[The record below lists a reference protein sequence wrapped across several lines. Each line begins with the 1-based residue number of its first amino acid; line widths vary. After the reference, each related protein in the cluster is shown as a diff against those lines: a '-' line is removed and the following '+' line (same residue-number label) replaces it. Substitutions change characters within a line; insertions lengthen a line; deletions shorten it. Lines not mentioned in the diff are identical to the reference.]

1 MIRTGALR
9 FAAILLCLSLA
20 ASARAEDDAAAA
32 RTLYDRGMA
41 HFRLEEYD
49 QAIEKFEA
57 GFRLRPAPEFL
68 YNIAQAYRLTKRN
81 EKARSF
87 YKKYLL
93 MDPEA
98 PNKAQ
103 VLKHIAA
110 LDKAIEAEQRAA
122 NAPPSDAMPSSS
134 VSRTPSASSSSAAR
148 EPAPTPT
155 PPPPSEPP
163 PSSVSPPPASSSAPP
178 ASNATANESLVASA
192 PPRRD
197 TRPVYKKAW
206 FWGVV
211 GGGVVV
217 VGAAVLIGVLVTSS
231 GSSRDTIPAARF

>member
-1 MIRTGALR
+1 MPQGARISYKISTADDKRFSDLDGTVTRMIRTGALR
-9 FAAILLCLSLA
+9 FVVLCVCLA
-20 ASARAEDDAAAA
+20 WASGARAQQQDDAAMA

-49 QAIEKFEA
+49 QAIQKWEE
-57 GFRLRPAPEFL
+57 GFRLRPVPEFL
-68 YNIAQAYRLTKRN
+68 YNIAQAYRLSKRN

-122 NAPPSDAMPSSS
+122 NAPP
-134 VSRTPSASSSSAAR
+134 
-148 EPAPTPT
+148 
-155 PPPPSEPP
+155 
-163 PSSVSPPPASSSAPP
+163 
-178 ASNATANESLVASA
+178 
-192 PPRRD
+192 
-197 TRPVYKKAW
+197 
-206 FWGVV
+206 
-211 GGGVVV
+211 
-217 VGAAVLIGVLVTSS
+217 
-231 GSSRDTIPAARF
+231 